1 MLSFKPSI
9 QVLEPTGQYFSIF
22 DMKLPIFI
30 IYNTYM
36 LETILIDDEPQAIKS
51 LEWELQNFSKEIVVV
66 KTFTNPIEAQL
77 FLRKHHVD
85 CVFLDIEMPEM
96 DGFQFLEHFSE
107 RDFSAIITTAYDQ
120 FAIKAIKNNALDYLL
135 KPIDSDDLHECIAKI
150 KRERD
155 KNELHQKLRQNL
167 ENATFSESIE
177 NRKITITTDGKLV
190 VLKTDTILYCQS
202 DGNYCTIF
210 LENNE
215 KILLTKKLKY
225 MEEKLSMPEFFRIHN
240 SYLINLNKVKE
251 YHKADEYVVLS
262 NNIKLPVSRQR
273 KASFLDNL

>member
-1 MLSFKPSI
+1 
-9 QVLEPTGQYFSIF
+9 
-22 DMKLPIFI
+22 MKLPIFI

-36 LETILIDDEPQAIKS
+36 LEAILIDDEPQAIKRV
-51 LEWELQNFSKEIVVV
+51 EWELQNFSKEIAVV
-66 KTFTNPIEAQL
+66 KTFTNPLEAQL
-77 FLRKHHVD
+77 FLRKNHVD

-135 KPIDSDDLHECIAKI
+135 KPIDSDDLHECITKI

-155 KNELHQKLRQNL
+155 KSELHQKLRQNL

-177 NRKITITTDGKLV
+177 NRKITITTDGKLI

-225 MEEKLSMPEFFRIHN
+225 MEEKLAMPEFFRIHN

-251 YHKADEYVVLS
+251 YHKADEYVVLA

-273 KASFLDNL
+273 KATFLDNL